1 MRNGHTLPCAHPG
14 CGRAFGSAE
23 ARDAHARDAHT
34 LTHGLHVVGERLET
48 DHNQTA
54 AVLTADEVRT
64 GQVAMDTAAMCEVR
78 AIVAARAREAYDQHL
93 DHHLSDWMGFVGAPV
108 GQCQHIAALKAQ
120 FKSVGG
126 FIRAECADL
135 IPAAWRRELA
145 SGNGAGDKLEY
156 SGEGLLPGYFD
167 EEGERNTSIYVKGL
181 PGTICMWHC
190 AWHCVSSLVLA

>member
-1 MRNGHTLPCAHPG
+1 MHTQ
-14 CGRAFGSAE
+14 
-23 ARDAHARDAHT
+23 DAHT
-34 LTHGLHVVGERLET
+34 LFGERLEI
-48 DHNQTA
+48 DRNKA
-54 AVLTADEVRT
+54 AAALTADEVHA
-64 GQVAMDTAAMCEVR
+64 GQVAMDTAAMREVR
-78 AIVAARAREAYDQHL
+78 AIVAARAREAYGQHL

-108 GQCQHIAALKAQ
+108 GQCQHIAALRAQ

-135 IPAAWRRELA
+135 IPAAWREELA
-145 SGNGAGDKLEY
+145 SGNGTGDKLDCSVQ

-167 EEGERNTSIYVKGL
+167 EEGQRNTSIYVKGL